1 LPCALSLP
9 GCPPA
14 SGGYVPRSA
23 IPAGTALETLRREG
37 PKILGRDLI
46 DLELQQ
52 FSKYMDLLLKWQKIH
67 RLIGS
72 DEPIWI
78 VNRVILDSLLFR
90 RVLPAD
96 ARKVLDAGSGAG
108 IPAIPLKVVE
118 PDLQL
123 TMVESRQ
130 RRVSFLAAAIREL
143 SLSGTQLLAGRLESV
158 VRESPDQFDAVVA
171 RCAGDVGYLFGLG
184 AHLVR
189 PGGIVIASGP
199 PKEHPLP
206 AGQWITVPGVNPG
219 EMRRFAVYRRP

>member
-1 LPCALSLP
+1 VAEPT
-9 GCPPA
+9 
-14 SGGYVPRSA
+14 
-23 IPAGTALETLRREG
+23 IPARTALETLRSGGR
-37 PKILGRDLI
+37 KVLGRDLT
-46 DLELQQ
+46 DGEVQQ
-52 FSKYMDLLLKWQKIH
+52 LDKYLNIMRKWQKVH

-78 VNRVILDSLLFR
+78 VNRVLLDSLLFR

-96 ARKVLDAGSGAG
+96 ARNVLDAGSGAG
-108 IPAIPLKVVE
+108 IPAIPLKLVQ
-118 PDLQL
+118 PDLRL

-130 RRVSFLAAAIREL
+130 RRASFLAAAIREL
-143 SLSGTQLLAGRLESV
+143 SLSGTRLIAGRLEVV

-171 RCAGDVGYLFGLG
+171 RCAGDVGFLFGLG

-206 AGQWITVPGVNPG
+206 AGQWVTVPGVNPG
-219 EMRRFAVYRRP
+219 ETRRFAVYRRP